1 MNKIGNNSLA
11 NRCEYNRYVP
21 FSFEDDITF
30 FHAILLDD
38 IEDYQTFDQFE
49 PNNILDKSSNQ
60 QLELDIDDQELNNQE
75 LEEKPNF
82 LIGLFGVGVITTALL
97 AAIKKII

>member
-1 MNKIGNNSLA
+1 MNKIGNNPLA
-11 NRCEYNRYVP
+11 NRHEYNGYVT
-21 FSFEDDITF
+21 FSSEDDMTF

-49 PNNILDKSSNQ
+49 PNNIL
-60 QLELDIDDQELNNQE
+60 
-75 LEEKPNF
+75 
-82 LIGLFGVGVITTALL
+82 IGLFGVGVITSALL